1 MISFK
6 LRCVVSKHFDAVI
19 VTEHISIWDVPSI
32 CVFNADA
39 VKSFKNYTIEEL
51 VELYKVI
58 EIKEHSLNEVLNN
71 LGKQGWELCE
81 MKDNDYIFK
90 R

>member
-1 MISFK
+1 MW
-6 LRCVVSKHFDAVI
+6 
-19 VTEHISIWDVPSI
+19 E
-32 CVFNADA
+32 
-39 VKSFKNYTIEEL
+39 
-51 VELYKVI
+51 YKVI

-90 R
+90 RWFVDSCESGGYKPPCTVYYNS